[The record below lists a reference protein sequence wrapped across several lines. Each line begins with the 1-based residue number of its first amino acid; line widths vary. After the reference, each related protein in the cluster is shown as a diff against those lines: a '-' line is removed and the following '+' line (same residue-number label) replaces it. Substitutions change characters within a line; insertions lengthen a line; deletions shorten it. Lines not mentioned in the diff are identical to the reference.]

1 MRENNLSVSHLI
13 YPMFVIAGDNI
24 RQDISSMPGIQR
36 LSIDQLLKDAKE
48 CFALGI
54 PAVALFPVVEDTLKS
69 HDAKE
74 CFNNA
79 GLIPKAVEALKK
91 SVPTLGV
98 ITDVALDPY
107 TSDGQDGLTD
117 KNGNIFVEELVPGGA
132 AEQSGLISVGDRLI
146 ATSAIVFNS
155 EMDYGGV
162 SVKKGEE
169 QIRFSTR
176 GESFDV
182 VMAAISTWPAPRK
195 MKLEFQRCDDEESS

>member
-1 MRENNLSVSHLI
+1 MTTS
-13 YPMFVIAGDNI
+13 AAI
-24 RQDISSMPGIQR
+24 R
-36 LSIDQLLKDAKE
+36 
-48 CFALGI
+48 C
-54 PAVALFPVVEDTLKS
+54 AVATPRAGPSRRRLTRRRAAAADDEPVPPGC
-69 HDAKE
+69 ARY
-74 CFNNA
+74 
-79 GLIPKAVEALKK
+79 AVELKK
-91 SVPTLGV
+91 PLGMFL
-98 ITDVALDPY
+98 AN
-107 TSDGQDGLTD
+107 D

>member
-1 MRENNLSVSHLI
+1 MTTS
-13 YPMFVIAGDNI
+13 AAI
-24 RQDISSMPGIQR
+24 R
-36 LSIDQLLKDAKE
+36 
-48 CFALGI
+48 C
-54 PAVALFPVVEDTLKS
+54 AVATPRAGPSRRRLTRRRAAAADDEPVPPGC
-69 HDAKE
+69 ARY
-74 CFNNA
+74 
-79 GLIPKAVEALKK
+79 AVELKK
-91 SVPTLGV
+91 PLGMFL
-98 ITDVALDPY
+98 AN
-107 TSDGQDGLTD
+107 D

-182 VMAAISTWPAPRK
+182 VMAAISTWPAPCPTCSAAGRATSG
-195 MKLEFQRCDDEESS
+195 RCP

>member
-1 MRENNLSVSHLI
+1 MTTS
-13 YPMFVIAGDNI
+13 AAI
-24 RQDISSMPGIQR
+24 R
-36 LSIDQLLKDAKE
+36 
-48 CFALGI
+48 C
-54 PAVALFPVVEDTLKS
+54 AVATPRAGPSRRRLTRRRAAAADDEPVPPGC
-69 HDAKE
+69 ARY
-74 CFNNA
+74 
-79 GLIPKAVEALKK
+79 AVELKK
-91 SVPTLGV
+91 PLGMFL
-98 ITDVALDPY
+98 AN
-107 TSDGQDGLTD
+107 D

-182 VMAAISTWPAPRK
+182 DGRASSSPPRP
-195 MKLEFQRCDDEESS
+195 ERSPSPRES